1 MICHG
6 HGGGAMVVLCR
17 PVLKRPMC
25 LSSNTDQLRTQLD
38 QLHAEAESTRAK
50 ANSARLRLMRL
61 SEAAEKLKR
70 QAAVSVISGKENDAR
85 ELLFQKKKVMHAIGR
100 SKNRIELLDQLSSK
114 LNQVISVK
122 ENQLIGNVAFDV
134 EVETK
139 DDSSPVR
146 IVSPKLGVTNFSSDD
161 DLEFSDGQDLQ
172 LCANRETN
180 PPVDE
185 EVGFLGRDICNDSNE
200 ESIIRGLKDVSSYE
214 DFLEHLDVKLN
225 KIESEL
231 VTILNVSAL
240 VLNDNEK
247 PNNFKVQ
254 QTIELLESVRAIRQK
269 ISGIMQKKVGIS

>member
-1 MICHG
+1 M
-6 HGGGAMVVLCR
+6 
-17 PVLKRPMC
+17 
-25 LSSNTDQLRTQLD
+25 
-38 QLHAEAESTRAK
+38 
-50 ANSARLRLMRL
+50 
-61 SEAAEKLKR
+61 
-70 QAAVSVISGKENDAR
+70 
-85 ELLFQKKKVMHAIGR
+85 
-100 SKNRIELLDQLSSK
+100 
-114 LNQVISVK
+114 
-122 ENQLIGNVAFDV
+122 AFDV

-146 IVSPKLGVTNFSSDD
+146 IVSPKLGVTDFSSDD

-172 LCANRETN
+172 LCAHGETN

-200 ESIIRGLKDVSSYE
+200 ESITRGLKDVSSYE

-269 ISGIMQKKVGIS
+269 